1 MQLQSNWDYE
11 LSRNKNT
18 QVFFLSFFLLKCPY
32 LDVFWRSAPF
42 LFHINCGVR
51 EANKK
56 EGGGGSVLLEDYDGT
71 YIRMDVKDR

>member
-32 LDVFWRSAPF
+32 VWWRSTPF
-42 LFHINCGVR
+42 LFQIKCGVR

-56 EGGGGSVLLEDYDGT
+56 EGGGGSVLLKHYDGT